1 MRLTAW
7 IWTVLPLTMAYAAAP
22 ERRTPAAGPDEQPGT
37 VALVID
43 TSGSVRGSELT
54 RAQQIAAGILQGMPS
69 GSEIAVFGFDDQSRL
84 VQPRT
89 SNGDEVRRAIQ
100 GLHSAGRYTALYDA
114 LYDASRYLR
123 DAPGARKAIVLLT
136 DGKDENSAL
145 NLEDGLRVAE
155 QSGLPVFA
163 VGVGRVEERVM
174 RRIAKITGGSYFPA
188 AAVSGGEIASA
199 ILEVPPQATVVAA
212 SPPPAPPETHPSA
225 SPRAARPAPAPVAP
239 AHPLGR
245 WWPWAAL
252 AAVLVATGAGLATRR
267 RRPAAA
273 AGVAPSPAAGPT
285 DDTLKPHRES
295 PTARVAPPAPSTSA
309 SGEIESPTLVMR
321 APEDEEAGHTL
332 VLRAWSVLA
341 VLEGPAAGQAFELS
355 HESGTSIGRGLNN
368 DIVLDDA
375 AVSSQHCR
383 IRPEAE
389 GFVVHDLDSTNGTY
403 VNDRRVTRHVLA
415 EGDQIRIGESL
426 LQYRTDQRR
435 G

>member
-7 IWTVLPLTMAYAAAP
+7 IWAAALVSAANAVMP
-22 ERRTPAAGPDEQPGT
+22 AQPTPPAMPTEQPGT

-43 TSGSVRGSELT
+43 TSGSVHGPELA
-54 RAQQIAAGILQGMPS
+54 RAQQIAAGILQSLPK

-84 VQPRT
+84 VLPRT
-89 SNGDEVRRAIQ
+89 SNGDDVRGAIQ
-100 GLHSAGRYTALYDA
+100 GLRSAGRYTALYDA

-123 DAPGARKAIVLLT
+123 DGPGARKAIVLMT
-136 DGKDENSAL
+136 DGRDENSAL
-145 NLEDGLRVAE
+145 NLEDGLRIAE

-163 VGVGRVEERVM
+163 VGVGRVEERVL
-174 RRIAKITGGSYFPA
+174 RRIAKITGGSFFRA
-188 AAVSGGEIASA
+188 VGVSGGEIASA
-199 ILEVPPQATVVAA
+199 ILEVVPQAAA
-212 SPPPAPPETHPSA
+212 TPVTSAPQAPAVETQPA
-225 SPRAARPAPAPVAP
+225 APVRAARPLAAPVAP
-239 AHPLGR
+239 ARPLAR
-245 WWPWAAL
+245 WWPWAAV
-252 AAVLVATGAGLATRR
+252 AAVLLATGAGLATRR
-267 RRPAAA
+267 RRA
-273 AGVAPSPAAGPT
+273 AGEAGVQAPLAG
-285 DDTLKPHRES
+285 DDTLKPGVE
-295 PTARVAPPAPSTSA
+295 ARTTELPHIERSTSA

-355 HESGTSIGRGLNN
+355 HDSGTSIGRGLNN
-368 DIVLDDA
+368 DVVLDDP

-383 IRPEAE
+383 IRPEPE
-389 GFVVHDLDSTNGTY
+389 GFVLHDLNSTNGTF
-403 VNDRRVTRHVLA
+403 VNDRRVTRHVLS

>member
-7 IWTVLPLTMAYAAAP
+7 IWAAALPLSAANAVMPAQPTPSTM
-22 ERRTPAAGPDEQPGT
+22 PDEQPGT

-43 TSGSVRGSELT
+43 TSGSVHGPELA
-54 RAQQIAAGILQGMPS
+54 RAQQIAAGILQSLPK

-84 VQPRT
+84 VLPRT
-89 SNGDEVRRAIQ
+89 SSGDDVRRAIQ
-100 GLHSAGRYTALYDA
+100 GLRSAGRYTALYDA

-123 DAPGARKAIVLLT
+123 DAPGARKAIVLMT

-145 NLEDGLRVAE
+145 NLEDGLRIAE

-163 VGVGRVEERVM
+163 VGVGRVEERVL
-174 RRIAKITGGSYFPA
+174 RRIAKITGGSFFRA
-188 AAVSGGEIASA
+188 EGVSGGEIASA
-199 ILEVPPQATVVAA
+199 ILEVVPQAAATPAA
-212 SPPPAPPETHPSA
+212 SAPEAPAAEAHPAAPVRA
-225 SPRAARPAPAPVAP
+225 SSPPAPVAP
-239 AHPLGR
+239 ARPLAR
-245 WWPWAAL
+245 WWPWAAV
-252 AAVLVATGAGLATRR
+252 AAVLLATGAGLATRR
-267 RRPAAA
+267 RRAASE
-273 AGVAPSPAAGPT
+273 AGVEVPPAG
-285 DDTLKPHRES
+285 DDTLKPQPE
-295 PTARVAPPAPSTSA
+295 ARTTELPHLQPSTSA

-355 HESGTSIGRGLNN
+355 HDSGTSIGRGLNN
-368 DIVLDDA
+368 DVVLDDP

-383 IRPEAE
+383 IRPEPE
-389 GFVVHDLDSTNGTY
+389 GFVMHDLNSTNGTF
-403 VNDRRVTRHVLA
+403 VNDRRVTRHLLA